1 MHITD
6 RVVRRAGLMT
16 AIVLLL
22 ALALTGCGTKKAV
35 SEEPKVAP
43 TTLPAPVPAATAT
56 PAPTPEPT
64 ATPAPTPEPTPS
76 PTPMPMWMDPDST
89 GPSLADVKG
98 CDRRVI
104 MPLDKHWLPEYE
116 TMFVKSKK
124 GQGIVLRYCLD
135 DDYERNG
142 YNWLDF
148 IPEGEQV
155 TVLARRSGFSFIITA
170 NGVVGWVKSNL
181 LVYEYPG

>member
-43 TTLPAPVPAATAT
+43 TTLPAPVPAA
-56 PAPTPEPT
+56 T

-155 TVLARRSGFSFIITA
+155 TVLARRSGFSLIITA

>member
-43 TTLPAPVPAATAT
+43 TTLPAPVPAA
-56 PAPTPEPT
+56 T

-155 TVLARRSGFSFIITA
+155 TVLARRSGFSLIITA
-170 NGVVGWVKSNL
+170 NGVVGWVKSDL